1 MSKVPLT
8 NFLLNHFKER
18 SWTTS
23 YFWILISLIVW
34 MLGIGGSDLYALPAL
49 IGIIILFREII
60 IIDRPLPFIP
70 LSFNTS
76 PFIILYLLLILIVLA
91 KTLLSLYSFRWDI
104 FDVGSYSSVAFNFSK
119 GLNFNSFLQ
128 IPATTDHFTPSLAL
142 FAPLYWIKATVHWL
156 TFAKAISYL
165 SIPLV
170 VYYWLADK
178 TESNF
183 RFTLS
188 CLFGLWM
195 LMLYKPAVR
204 SGFFEFS
211 PSSLAPPF
219 IILSFLLMEKRR
231 WFLFSLTMF
240 FLIGLKEHMGVVLIG
255 FGLFGIVQSRYSSGF
270 ILAGIGFLV
279 TYLMI
284 FQVMPYF
291 RDYQAFGNTQIAP
304 LQDISAKAIYLVK
317 ILFPLCFLPLIYWRY
332 GVLAAP
338 AIGVNLLSGRPE
350 MYSTGFHYDDVSST
364 LLLMTCILILIEK
377 GAIIFEWLGEK
388 WGKGIFIIWLV
399 VFMTLLPTSPI
410 RKLRYALPTST
421 HLKLLEDIWAIDKK
435 WPNASLAVQSTIGPH
450 IHRNAITIMTQQS
463 SGVCVPP
470 KLNSLPVDIILL
482 SPNVGHYM
490 INDFEKCIESLEAN
504 PLYNRSKSFQHL
516 FVYELS
522 AN

>member
-1 MSKVPLT
+1 MPLT
-8 NFLLNHFKER
+8 NYFLKKITER
-18 SWTTS
+18 PWTTS
-23 YFWILISLIVW
+23 YFWFWISLIVW

-104 FDVGSYSSVAFNFSK
+104 FDVGSYSSVVFNFSK

-128 IPATTDHFTPSLAL
+128 IPATADHFTPSLAL

-219 IILSFLLMEKRR
+219 IVLSFLLMEKRR
-231 WFLFSLTMF
+231 WFLFSLTMI

-255 FGLFGIVQSRYSSGF
+255 FGLFGIAQSRYRSGF

-291 RDYQAFGNTQIAP
+291 RDYQAFSNTQIEP
-304 LQDISAKAIYLVK
+304 VHDIPGKAIYLVK
-317 ILFPLCFLPLIYWRY
+317 LLCPLGFLPLIFWRY
-332 GVLAAP
+332 GVLAVP

-350 MYSTGFHYDDVSST
+350 MYSTGFHYDDVSAT
-364 LLLMTCILILIEK
+364 LLLMSCTLILIERRTIL
-377 GAIIFEWLGEK
+377 ADWLGK
-388 WGKGIFIIWLV
+388 RWLKGVFIIWIV
-399 VFMTLLPTSPI
+399 GLLTQLPASPS
-410 RKLRYALPTST
+410 RKLKYAVPNSS
-421 HLKLLEDIWAIDKK
+421 HLNLLKDIWDFDKK
-435 WPNASLAVQSTIGPH
+435 WPNAALAVQSTIGPH
-450 IHRNAITIMTQQS
+450 LHRSTMTIMTQQS
-463 SGVCVPP
+463 SGECKPP
-470 KLNSLPVDIILL
+470 KVNGLPVEFILL
-482 SPNVGHYM
+482 SPSVGHCR
-490 INDFEKCIESLEAN
+490 INNFKSCIKSIEDN
-504 PLYNRSKSFQHL
+504 PIYDRLNTFQHL
-516 FVYELS
+516 VVYERTI
-522 AN
+522 N

>member
-1 MSKVPLT
+1 MLHADLSLKYLKK
-8 NFLLNHFKER
+8 L
-18 SWTTS
+18 SWNTS
-23 YFWILISLIVW
+23 HVWFLISLIVW

-49 IGIIILFREII
+49 IGLIILFREII
-60 IIDRPLPFIP
+60 INDSPLPF
-70 LSFNTS
+70 FTTS
-76 PFIILYLLLILIVLA
+76 VNHTLVKVLYFLLILIVLA
-91 KTLLSLYSFRWDI
+91 KTLLSLYSFRWNI
-104 FDVGSYSSVAFNFSK
+104 FDVGSYSSGVFNFSK

-128 IPATTDHFTPSLAL
+128 IPATSDHFTPSLAL
-142 FAPLYWIKATVHWL
+142 FAPLYWIEATVHWL
-156 TFAKAISYL
+156 TFAKALSYL

-178 TESNF
+178 TERNF

-231 WFLFSLTMF
+231 WFLFSLTMI

-255 FGLFGIVQSRYSSGF
+255 FGLFGIAQRKFLSGF
-270 ILAGIGFLV
+270 ILAGIGLLV

-291 RDYQAFGNTQIAP
+291 RDYQAFSNTQIAP
-304 LQDISAKAIYLVK
+304 FQDLPGKAIYLVK
-317 ILFPLCFLPLIYWRY
+317 LLWPLCFLPLIYWRY

-338 AIGVNLLSGRPE
+338 AIGVNLLSGRPG

-377 GAIIFEWLGEK
+377 SVIIFDWLREK
-388 WGKGIFIIWLV
+388 LVKGIFIIWLV

-410 RKLRYALPTST
+410 RKLRYALPTSI

-463 SGVCVPP
+463 SGECVSP
-470 KLNSLPVDIILL
+470 KVNSLPVDIILL
-482 SPNVGHYM
+482 SPDVGHYM

-504 PLYNRSKSFQHL
+504 PLYNRTKSFQHL

-522 AN
+522 VN